1 MSKKI
6 EKIREEIRKEEARI
20 RDMTEHLKTL
30 RMQEK
35 RLEDEEIVRQIREL
49 GGRNTDILD
58 TLRKIQDQKSQNKD
72 HMDPD
77 EQGQNNLVPENGE
90 TTQDEPAN
98 CEWEEQ

>member
-58 TLRKIQDQKSQNKD
+58 TLRKIQDQKSKNED
-72 HMDPD
+72 HMNPD
-77 EQGQNNLVPENGE
+77 EQGQNDLVPETVE
-90 TTQDEPAN
+90 DTRDEPEN
-98 CEWEEQ
+98 CEWEEH